1 MRLIDNALLVVEEN
15 LLKILFLALPA
26 LCALQVL
33 SRFVFHIPVPWSEEA
48 MRVLFIWATFL
59 GASLAVKHGAHL
71 SVKALLLVLPRPVG
85 MAVTVAVDVACG
97 VLCLYFAWAGFE
109 VSLMEAQ
116 SGQVLPVLGLPTY
129 LSSAA
134 LPVGFLFMGVRFLI
148 AGLAR
153 LTPRAV

>member
-1 MRLIDNALLVVEEN
+1 MKFIDEAILVFEEN
-15 LLKILFLALPA
+15 LLKVLFLALPA

-33 SRFVFHIPVPWSEEA
+33 SRFVLHIPVPWSEEV

-59 GASLAVKHGAHL
+59 GASLAVKQGAHL
-71 SVKALLLVLPRPVG
+71 SVRALVQVMPRPVG
-85 MAVTVAVDVACG
+85 VAVTFAVDMACG

-116 SGQVLPVLGLPTY
+116 SEQVLPVLGLPTY

-134 LPVGFLFMGVRFLI
+134 LPVGFLLMGVRFLI
-148 AGLAR
+148 AGIAR
-153 LTPRAV
+153 FTTRAA